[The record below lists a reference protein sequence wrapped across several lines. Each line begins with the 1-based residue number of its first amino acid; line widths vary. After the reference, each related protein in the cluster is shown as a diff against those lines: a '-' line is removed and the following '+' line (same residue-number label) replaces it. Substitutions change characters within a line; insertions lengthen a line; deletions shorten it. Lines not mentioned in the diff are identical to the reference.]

1 MQSKTSNDSKSYEVP
16 LKSAKLSGVVTDFFD
31 EVDDDDEAEMPEI
44 PLPLVTGDI
53 LKMVVDFLEQ
63 YEKEPM
69 TEIEKPL
76 KSSDMG
82 DLVQKWYADFLDPK
96 RIDQKTLFEVILA
109 ANYMNVEPLLDLGC
123 MTVASMMRGKTAED
137 IRETFGIENDLS
149 PEEEAQIIAENVWT
163 EEP

>member
-1 MQSKTSNDSKSYEVP
+1 
-16 LKSAKLSGVVTDFFD
+16 
-31 EVDDDDEAEMPEI
+31 MPEI

-137 IRETFGIENDLS
+137 IRETFGIE
-149 PEEEAQIIAENVWT
+149 
-163 EEP
+163 